1 MAEPK
6 KPNKRTDNNADKLPP
21 DKSPQNKMRAIRK
34 PVNKG
39 VAFTQLHDEG
49 SGPPQENKYY
59 LSVSSRY
66 RAAKISTVIML
77 IVFLIMML
85 ARHRDSITYD
95 NFKYLIR
102 DLDTSYAVTSSSGG
116 SFSSIRYDAQS
127 NMRFTV
133 FRNEIAVA
141 GSSKVA
147 LFNNLGTQT
156 LSESAISARPVLKAS
171 NKYMLLYDLGG
182 EKITLY
188 NSFTKVLE
196 KSFQYQIYDA
206 EICDSGAFAV
216 LTRSLE
222 AKYEVLFCNGSF
234 TPTARYY
241 KNKYVID
248 IALSNDGGEIA
259 ILSADSTGADFT
271 SELMVCATN
280 SSESKYTY
288 TIDNA
293 FPIAV
298 KFFDNGSLAAVF
310 DSRIIFYDSDG
321 AKLRQYDTSGGR
333 LSCMDATGK
342 NLVIVLGTNAVNSEN
357 NVIIFDTEGNI
368 LYNTFEDVKIK
379 DAALT
384 YDRIYLLSTD
394 SVIRVKNYAG
404 TSERDEIDVTG
415 NALRLLAL
423 TDAGREPKK
432 CAVVCTE
439 TGAYAVFDEIVRQ
452 EAETAAPEQ
461 NET

>member
-1 MAEPK
+1 MASPNK
-6 KPNKRTDNNADKLPP
+6 QKPN
-21 DKSPQNKMRAIRK
+21 RK
-34 PVNKG
+34 PVKKPVMKPKNTDIKL
-39 VAFTQLHDEG
+39 AQIQSENAEAP
-49 SGPPQENKYY
+49 SENKYY
-59 LSVSSRY
+59 LSVSSGF
-66 RAAKISTVIML
+66 RAAKVVTVIML
-77 IVFLIMML
+77 MVFLIMML
-85 ARHRDSITYD
+85 AGYRDSITYD

-102 DLDTSYAVTSSSGG
+102 DLDTSYAVSSSGAG
-116 SFSSIRYDAQS
+116 SIATVRYDAQP

-147 LFNNLGTQT
+147 LYNNMGTQT
-156 LSESAISARPVLKAS
+156 LSESAISAAPVLKAS
-171 NKYMLLYDLGG
+171 DKYMLLYDLGG
-182 EKITLY
+182 LKVTLY

-234 TPTARYY
+234 TPSARYY

-248 IALSNDGGEIA
+248 IALSGDGGEIA

-280 SSESKYTY
+280 SSEAKFTY

-293 FPIAV
+293 FPIAAH
-298 KFFDNGSLAAVF
+298 FFADGGLAAIFDN
-310 DSRIIFYDSDG
+310 RIIFYDSDG
-321 AKLRQYDTSGGR
+321 VKLRQYDTSGGR

-342 NLVIVLGTNAVNSEN
+342 NLAVVLGTNAVNSAN

-368 LYNTFEDVKIK
+368 LYNTSEDAKIK

-384 YDRIYLLSTD
+384 DDRLYLLATC
-394 SVIRVKNYAG
+394 SVVRVKNYAVIP
-404 TSERDEIDVTG
+404 EREEIATAGSV
-415 NALRLLAL
+415 LRLLAL
-423 TDAGREPKK
+423 SDAGREPKK
-432 CAVVCTE
+432 CAVLCTE
-439 TGAYAVFDEIVRQ
+439 TSSYAVFDEIIRQ
-452 EAETAAPEQ
+452 VDVDEETTAADESVTEQ
-461 NET
+461 QQ